1 MATTINKT
9 DAIVIRFDR
18 DNKTQNTASYI
29 LHNTLDKYSVVY
41 TEKKY
46 LYKDMKTG
54 IERDLRE
61 YTISINANK
70 LYEAN
75 NSIWFLV
82 NVYYIECSPIFSIS
96 GDLDLS
102 IVLDKKQF
110 FDFNIIYD
118 YKGV

>member
-1 MATTINKT
+1 MATTSNKT
-9 DAIVIRFDR
+9 DAIIIRFDR
-18 DNKTQNTASYI
+18 DNNTHTTASYI
-29 LHNTLDKYSVVY
+29 LHNILDKYNVVY

-54 IERDLRE
+54 IEKDLRE

-70 LYEAN
+70 LYEVSN
-75 NSIWFLV
+75 KIWFLIS
-82 NVYYIECSPIFSIS
+82 VYYIDFSPICSIS

-110 FDFNIIYD
+110 FDFNVIYD
-118 YKGV
+118 YKGE